1 MAILTKVILLL
12 IGSEQDVYFLIQMRV
27 INKEEEKYGQK
38 FKSESSEK
46 GGRKALA
53 EYNRMNRGPIVQM
66 NTGTRVHTDQRKK
79 KPKHKNRMFE

>member
-12 IGSEQDVYFLIQMRV
+12 IGSEQNVYFLIQMRV

-46 GGRKALA
+46 RWKEGPGRIQPPEPRPNCAD
-53 EYNRMNRGPIVQM
+53 EYRYAGSYGSAHEKTKTQKQGV
-66 NTGTRVHTDQRKK
+66 
-79 KPKHKNRMFE
+79 